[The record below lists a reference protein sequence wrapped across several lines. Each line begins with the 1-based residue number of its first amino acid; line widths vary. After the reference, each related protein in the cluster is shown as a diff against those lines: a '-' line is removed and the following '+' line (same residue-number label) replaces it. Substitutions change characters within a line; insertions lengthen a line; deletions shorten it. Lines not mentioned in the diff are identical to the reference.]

1 MTLIRCILRHQ
12 HHFHVIKEP
21 TLPILIV
28 YITLTDRHIKMR
40 QMGIDSI
47 SSVQSMLRSQAHMRT
62 TLKSPAREEAARL
75 GNYMYNTAAKG
86 KNEPSFSQLYI
97 GMPPGAHS
105 SWQISAPLALYAVSS
120 CLHEGANCVIMSHP
134 AAVPMVRA
142 STRPSAESCTP
153 GVFHKTAKAVPTRD
167 CPAFPSKT
175 PTHVLHDSSSHC
187 TQQSRAI
194 STARY

>member
-142 STRPSAESCTP
+142 PINKAGNLTQRRPPPRYPTLGASGGGSRWCTRFITS
-153 GVFHKTAKAVPTRD
+153 F
-167 CPAFPSKT
+167 
-175 PTHVLHDSSSHC
+175 SS
-187 TQQSRAI
+187 
-194 STARY
+194 